1 MYSLIFLVPTQIT
14 TRQGVDLVH
23 RYPLEAAALQKS
35 PRFVLARE
43 DPAVYTNE
51 DLEGYNPSREWPE
64 EDLPKAPE
72 PQAAPTFSPELI
84 KKGLSIHHLYCDWL
98 KALGVDP
105 CKEYANQGTQ
115 AILEAVVAG
124 DTVCPICTKP
134 LKTTQRLR
142 SHIKGQHMESTPQEC
157 KICKKSFGDNY
168 TLSLHEKTHG
178 EKPYK
183 CPATGCTKAYP
194 SASRLK
200 EHSKVH
206 NPATSNF
213 HCQYRCGKVFP
224 QKKNCIQHEEHCP
237 QGPKKPKIQCPYCPK
252 KIQRLTDLKR
262 HAKKKHPSRDLMA
275 DVVLPQVEL
284 DNGDD
289 NGNGDNGNGDGE

>member
-1 MYSLIFLVPTQIT
+1 M
-14 TRQGVDLVH
+14 
-23 RYPLEAAALQKS
+23 
-35 PRFVLARE
+35 
-43 DPAVYTNE
+43 YTNE

-84 KKGLSIHHLYCDWL
+84 RKGLSIHHLYCDWL

-142 SHIKGQHMESTPQEC
+142 SHIKGQHMESTPHEC

-178 EKPYK
+178 EKPTSAQLLVALNRTQVLAGLKSTPK
-183 CPATGCTKAYP
+183 CTILLLLTFT
-194 SASRLK
+194 ASIDVERFL
-200 EHSKVH
+200 
-206 NPATSNF
+206 
-213 HCQYRCGKVFP
+213 
-224 QKKNCIQHEEHCP
+224 
-237 QGPKKPKIQCPYCPK
+237 
-252 KIQRLTDLKR
+252 LKR
-262 HAKKKHPSRDLMA
+262 RTASSMRSIVLKVQRSLKFSAHTAQRRSR
-275 DVVLPQVEL
+275 
-284 DNGDD
+284 G
-289 NGNGDNGNGDGE
+289 

>member
-1 MYSLIFLVPTQIT
+1 MT
-14 TRQGVDLVH
+14 
-23 RYPLEAAALQKS
+23 
-35 PRFVLARE
+35 
-43 DPAVYTNE
+43 
-51 DLEGYNPSREWPE
+51 
-64 EDLPKAPE
+64 
-72 PQAAPTFSPELI
+72 
-84 KKGLSIHHLYCDWL
+84 GLRP
-98 KALGVDP
+98 LGVDP
-105 CKEYANQGTQ
+105 CKEYANQSVQ

-142 SHIKGQHMESTPQEC
+142 SHIKGQHMESTPHEC

-183 CPATGCTKAYP
+183 CPATGCPKSYP

-213 HCQYRCGKVFP
+213 HCQFKCGKVY
-224 QKKNCIQHEEHCP
+224 
-237 QGPKKPKIQCPYCPK
+237 PYCPK

-262 HAKKKHPSRDLMA
+262 HAKKNILA
-275 DVVLPQVEL
+275 
-284 DNGDD
+284 GI
-289 NGNGDNGNGDGE
+289 